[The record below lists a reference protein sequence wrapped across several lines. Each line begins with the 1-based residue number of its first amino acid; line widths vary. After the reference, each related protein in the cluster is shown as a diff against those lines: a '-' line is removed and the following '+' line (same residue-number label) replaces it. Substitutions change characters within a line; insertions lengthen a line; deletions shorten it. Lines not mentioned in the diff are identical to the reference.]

1 MNCDYII
8 KGRYI
13 LPVIDNKWIENNIWP
28 AERRHVN
35 AKFIKRSG
43 ELAVLEMLKSGIT
56 CFNDMYFFEEVLG
69 GVAERAGQRA
79 ILGEVILDFPAP
91 SAKNPQ
97 EAIQKTLDQIE
108 EFKKSELIDVAFAPH
123 SIYACSRENLEKIN
137 ELALANNT
145 LVHIHISETEKE
157 LSDALEKYEKTP
169 IEYLNDL
176 NLLSERTV
184 AIHSVWLKKGD
195 FDILKEKN
203 VKISHNPISNMKL
216 ASGISPIIEMTRE
229 HGITVGL
236 GTDGAASNNTL
247 DLFSEMKMCSM
258 LHKITGLNPEIL
270 NAYEIVK
277 MATIDAARVLG
288 KENHLG
294 SLEAG
299 KKADI
304 ITINLDKPHLTPIYN
319 PFSHLVYCVEAQ
331 DVENVMVNGKMVMC
345 KREVANMDEEMIIKE
360 GELFRIKN

>member
-13 LPVIDNKWIENNIWP
+13 LPVIDNKWIENGAVAVSGTDILAVGEACALEKKYKVKKVIDAGNSIVMPGLINTHTHAAMAYFRGLADDLPLIEWLENNIWP

-79 ILGEVILDFPAP
+79 ILGEGNLD
-91 SAKNPQ
+91 
-97 EAIQKTLDQIE
+97 
-108 EFKKSELIDVAFAPH
+108 
-123 SIYACSRENLEKIN
+123 
-137 ELALANNT
+137 
-145 LVHIHISETEKE
+145 
-157 LSDALEKYEKTP
+157 
-169 IEYLNDL
+169 
-176 NLLSERTV
+176 LLSERTV